1 MQSGHG
7 ATIKSGGIMAQ
18 PVLEHPLAETAT
30 LTLKM
35 KGIGL
40 SDEQFYHLIRDN
52 PELHFELTANKELI
66 IMAPTGSGTGRR
78 NSRINRQLGNW
89 AVENNTGE
97 VFDSS
102 TMFVLPNGAKRSPDA
117 AWIPTHRW
125 NALTEE
131 EQEGF
136 APLCPDF
143 VLELASPTDS
153 LTMLQDKM
161 QEYLDNGARLGW
173 LLDPKSR
180 RVYLY
185 RPDQKV
191 EVLEQPDEVN
201 GDPVL
206 EGFVLRLDEV
216 WG

>member
-1 MQSGHG
+1 
-7 ATIKSGGIMAQ
+7 MA
-18 PVLEHPLAETAT
+18 HAT
-30 LTLKM
+30 LDQPSGPTQP
-35 KGIGL
+35 ISVNFRTVGL
-40 SDEQFYHLIRDN
+40 SNEQFYHLIRDN
-52 PELHFELTANKELI
+52 PELRFELTANKELI
-66 IMAPTGSGTGRR
+66 VMAPAGSGTGRR
-78 NSRINRQLGNW
+78 NSRINQRLANW
-89 AVENNTGE
+89 TDDDGRGIA
-97 VFDSS
+97 FDSS
-102 TMFVLPNGAKRSPDA
+102 SGFTLPNGAKRSPDA
-117 AWIPTHRW
+117 AWILSHRW
-125 NALTEE
+125 HALSKE

-161 QEYLDNGARLGW
+161 QEYLDNGTRLGW

-206 EGFVLRLDEV
+206 EGFVLRLEEV
-216 WG
+216 WA